1 MDIENKKQAPVLNY
15 RYHNGEI
22 DDDLPY
28 VGELKLDEA
37 SGKVYDEDGDV
48 LDAKSFLALCG
59 EGDGRGDD
67 EVE

>member
-1 MDIENKKQAPVLNY
+1 MDIENKKQAPTLNY

-37 SGKVYDEDGDV
+37 SGKIYDEDGDV
-48 LDAKSFLALCG
+48 LDAKTFLSFCAD
-59 EGDGRGDD
+59 DGREPD
-67 EVE
+67 ED